1 MPCFTLTISPSRH
14 VSHLTFIEIL
24 GFSDDFRWLFISSWD
39 VPARKNTV
47 GLMETPMG
55 FINQYLKGPFS
66 CRFPCKKNVIHCSEL
81 FLFIFFTLHP
91 TRYCLLAQSRGQLT
105 QQYLSTEPTREMVQN
120 IPWNP
125 PEWSASMRNYWKAIG
140 FRGPFVDT
148 PVNF

>member
-1 MPCFTLTISPSRH
+1 
-14 VSHLTFIEIL
+14 
-24 GFSDDFRWLFISSWD
+24 
-39 VPARKNTV
+39 
-47 GLMETPMG
+47 MG
-55 FINQYLKGPFS
+55 FINQYLRGPFS
-66 CRFPCKKNVIHCSEL
+66 CRFPCQKNVIHCSEL

-148 PVNF
+148 PVNFQWNIWHLFPRRILYIFLKKYILSLALRFNARVCCSMQHFYC